1 MGRVLSCCA
10 TEAPK
15 APEPLAGS
23 APKPRRASVS
33 KDASRSAGDKREDT
47 KEKDKG
53 AATSRSNASSTKGR
67 SGRSSISQKQ
77 ASLSAATTT
86 SRSTKQEPKPGEAKV
101 ETQGSKSNA
110 GGKEGKGRRSST
122 RTEDNEVADS
132 KDPAVSPAAPT
143 PPSAPS
149 ASPSAPS
156 ASPAESPGSPHALET
171 EATKATQEA
180 PKSKRASASPQAT
193 NPVVASGLPEV
204 LAPVALD
211 DATPSTTDFVLLRPL
226 PYEPIPPDA
235 GDSNKQRT
243 FVFKGNLV
251 VVPML
256 PLLSPREG
264 SPKSAKQPPKNE
276 DVRQNKGWKMVKSK
290 VVGGAMKAE

>member
-132 KDPAVSPAAPT
+132 KDPAVSP
-143 PPSAPS
+143 
-149 ASPSAPS
+149 
-156 ASPAESPGSPHALET
+156 HALET

>member
-143 PPSAPS
+143 SPSAPS
-149 ASPSAPS
+149 ASPSAS
-156 ASPAESPGSPHALET
+156 ASPAESPPA
-171 EATKATQEA
+171 EAEGTKATQEA